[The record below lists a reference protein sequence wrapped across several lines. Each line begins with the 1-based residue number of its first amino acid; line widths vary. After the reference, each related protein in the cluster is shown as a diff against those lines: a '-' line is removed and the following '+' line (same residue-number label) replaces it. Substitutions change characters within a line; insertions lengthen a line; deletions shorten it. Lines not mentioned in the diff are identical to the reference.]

1 MIDYIINS
9 NNLTYSEKGEEIMK
23 KKLLT
28 VFTLSII
35 FLFVLTTFTVAEDY
49 QVGISQFVEHPSLDL
64 AREGFIDQL
73 ADEGYL
79 EGENLQIDLQN
90 AQADFSTAQTIAQR
104 FKQNKPDLVLAI
116 ATPSAQTAANVLKN
130 IPVLITA
137 VTDPVEAGVVESMES
152 PGANVT
158 GTTDMNPVAKQL
170 DLIKDF
176 LPEIETLGI
185 LYNPGE
191 VNSVVQVDLAK
202 KKAEAMGVKIEE
214 GTVSNSSEVSLAVSS
229 LVGNV
234 DAIYVP
240 TDNIIV
246 SAMPT
251 VLQTAYNNQIP
262 VFASENN
269 SVEQGAI
276 ATLGIDYYQLG
287 RQTGAMAAKILNGAD
302 PAEMAVESSD
312 ELKLYINKKSAAE
325 INLEVPSELLESAD
339 TVFE

>member
-1 MIDYIINS
+1 
-9 NNLTYSEKGEEIMK
+9 MK
-23 KKLLT
+23 KTLLT
-28 VFTLSII
+28 VLYFSII
-35 FLFVLTTFTVAEDY
+35 FLFILTNFAGAQEY
-49 QVGISQFVEHPSLDL
+49 KIGISQFVEHPSLDL
-64 AREGFIDQL
+64 AREGFVDQL
-73 ADEGYL
+73 AEEGFV

-104 FKQNKPDLVLAI
+104 FNQNKLDLVLAI
-116 ATPSAQTAANVLKN
+116 ATPSAQTAANV
-130 IPVLITA
+130 ISETPVLITA
-137 VTDPVEAGVVESMES
+137 VTDPVEAGVVNSMEA
-152 PGANVT
+152 PGGNVT

-170 DLIKDF
+170 ELIKQF
-176 LPEIETLGI
+176 LPELNTLGI

-202 KKAEAMGVKIEE
+202 EKAKEMGVSVEE

-229 LVGNV
+229 LVGSV

-287 RQTGAMAAKILNGAD
+287 RQTGSMAARILNGAA
-302 PAEMAVESSD
+302 PAEMAVESSE
-312 ELKLYINKKSAAE
+312 ELKLYINQKSASE
-325 INLEVPSELLESAD
+325 IGLEIPADLLESAD
-339 TVFE
+339 TIF